1 MDMICSKIWLLIRSK
16 HNFTQQPGLALHC
29 FSANQPGFAT
39 PGPCARVA
47 PAHCAGADFL
57 FFSANLL
64 TMRQESDFLGP
75 KDIPDNAYWGVHTA
89 RAVENFP
96 ITGHS
101 VAHMPQLIRAYA
113 LVKKAAAHANLAL
126 GTITAPQADAIS
138 KACDDLAAGQLH
150 DQFVVDV
157 IQGGAGTSTNMNA
170 NEVIANR
177 ALEHLGLAKGRYDV
191 IHPNDHVNASQSTN
205 DSYPTAVKLATWF
218 GIQELLAAL
227 AALRGAFQDKAV
239 EFKDVLKIGRTQ
251 LQDAVPMTLGQE
263 FNAFVSMIADDE
275 KRLRESAPL
284 VCEVNMGGT
293 AIGTGLNAPVGY
305 VDVVIPKLAEFSGVP
320 VVKAADMIAATCD
333 TGAFADISGILK
345 RIAVKLSKISND
357 LRLLSSGPQAGV
369 GDIQLP
375 ARQAGSSIMP
385 GKVNPVIPEVMNQ
398 VCFEVIGNDV
408 AITMATEAGQLQLN
422 AFEPLMA
429 WALHKSLQHLAHAC
443 HTLQVNCVEGIV
455 ANRRVL
461 DERIASSV
469 TLVTALNPLIGY
481 ERAAQIAKTAIASGK
496 PIGVVAE
503 ELGVMSQAQMQQLL
517 VADKLTMPGAL
528 TAA

>member
-1 MDMICSKIWLLIRSK
+1 
-16 HNFTQQPGLALHC
+16 
-29 FSANQPGFAT
+29 
-39 PGPCARVA
+39 
-47 PAHCAGADFL
+47 
-57 FFSANLL
+57 
-64 TMRQESDFLGP
+64 MRQESDFLGS
-75 KDIPDNAYWGVHTA
+75 KELPDNAYWGVHAA

-101 VAHMPQLIRAYA
+101 VAHMPHLIRAYA
-113 LVKKAAAHANLAL
+113 YVKKAAAAANLSMGA
-126 GTITAPQADAIS
+126 ITQQQADAIAQ
-138 KACDDLAAGQLH
+138 ACDDVATGRFD

-177 ALEHLGLAKGRYDV
+177 ALEVLGLEKGRYDV

-205 DSYPTAVKLATWF
+205 DSYPTAVKLATYF

-227 AALRGAFQDKAV
+227 AALRGAFQEKAE

-263 FNAFVSMIADDE
+263 FAAFVSMIADDE
-275 KRLRESAPL
+275 KRLRESAYL
-284 VCEVNMGGT
+284 MCEINMGGT
-293 AIGTGLNAPVGY
+293 AIGTGINAPVGY
-305 VDVVIPKLAEFSGVP
+305 VDVVVPKLAEFSGVP
-320 VVKAADMIAATCD
+320 VVKAADLIAATGD

-369 GDIQLP
+369 GDIKLP

-398 VCFEVIGNDV
+398 VCFEVIGNDA
-408 AITMATEAGQLQLN
+408 AITMAVEAGQLQLN

-429 WALHKSLQHLAHAC
+429 WALHKSLSHLSRAC
-443 HTLQVNCVEGIV
+443 KTLQVNCVEGIE
-455 ANRRVL
+455 ANTALL
-461 DERIASSV
+461 DARIHESV

-481 ERAAQIAKTAIASGK
+481 EKAAKIAKTAIASGK
-496 PIGVVAE
+496 PIAVVAE
-503 ELGVMSQAQMQQLL
+503 ELGIMSQDKMKALL
-517 VADKLTMPGAL
+517 VADKLTTPGAL